1 MKQSN
6 SFKSIKSSDLDIN
19 KSNHIDRG
27 FELILRGGKRKPKK
41 SINIIL
47 NRVVRLFKREYTI
60 HFEFSIR
67 SKKIKSS
74 RRFPNDYRHHLI
86 HDSPCVSLISTHR
99 TCNWM
104 GIKRIYDELSGSTKT
119 TSRNV

>member
-6 SFKSIKSSDLDIN
+6 SLKSIKSSDLDIN

-47 NRVVRLFKREYTI
+47 NRVVRFFKREYTI

-67 SKKIKSS
+67 SKKIK
-74 RRFPNDYRHHLI
+74 
-86 HDSPCVSLISTHR
+86 
-99 TCNWM
+99 
-104 GIKRIYDELSGSTKT
+104 
-119 TSRNV
+119 

>member
-6 SFKSIKSSDLDIN
+6 SLKSIKLSDLDIN

-67 SKKIKSS
+67 SKKIK
-74 RRFPNDYRHHLI
+74 
-86 HDSPCVSLISTHR
+86 
-99 TCNWM
+99 
-104 GIKRIYDELSGSTKT
+104 
-119 TSRNV
+119 